1 MASFIVQDR
10 VLNSAKCKLE
20 HGIITK
26 EEYRQIA
33 NAQRVHDA
41 MHGLDSMDEIID
53 NKEKKQE
60 QVEQDQDQDQ
70 EQEREKEE
78 HLKLSDFKHILG
90 TSSILQDIEKLTQV
104 QALVS
109 SSSSSSFQLKTASAP
124 TIPKTAISSSL
135 TPPPSPKQ
143 RPTPQTNAINHPG
156 FWDVF
161 ISYTQREGESETL
174 ASELYHAFT
183 AAGLN
188 VWKDIKMGKLNEAAM
203 KEGVENSKCVIA
215 ILSGVDAKN
224 PNAYFNRTFCVK
236 ELTWAQ
242 SADIPIQPVCAAED
256 KKKIGSFLT
265 QASNKNIHNL
275 GNIDIIHLDRSRIS
289 YWKAGFGDV
298 LKAVKAAIAKM
309 TRQKKSTIGSRK
321 KNYLRM
327 SRMPQELAKEFQ
339 KHGVDETSLNSKLR
353 RDSCIIQN
361 ILTDYAMNS
370 MSDDASNS
378 MEVLEEEI
386 EIDEEYIYSLGE
398 GNEIEGP
405 YALEDIQ
412 YWIQNGD
419 MNGTAL
425 VSVPESMQDALGND
439 WIEVHLLMDHVEK
452 KEKDEKEG
460 EKKIHQSDQ
469 ENETKENTMTKSTTI
484 IHVPEDISTLHE
496 AVAKANASPE
506 LYIKII
512 LGIGKHSTV
521 PGAIKTMSSSK
532 SRHMSRTEN
541 YLYIDVPIFITG
553 TNEKDTIIIGG
564 ISVRGDCKLSTVVIG
579 SSNNNNINN
588 SVTIS
593 NLSIIDSY
601 KNGIEDRLG
610 LPLVVEDLT
619 ISNCTRGSGILTRG
633 SSTTCELNRVTVEF
647 SQCGVC
653 AHAGSRIK
661 ATDLIVNRCEDYG
674 VFSGTGGANIKLFD
688 GGGRTC
694 IVKNVRSGNKNYY
707 GLCAQYPKSS
717 IQLMPPLSLKEVAK
731 ENGGG
736 GDSGGRGEVPRV
748 VVVEI

>member
-1 MASFIVQDR
+1 
-10 VLNSAKCKLE
+10 
-20 HGIITK
+20 
-26 EEYRQIA
+26 
-33 NAQRVHDA
+33 
-41 MHGLDSMDEIID
+41 
-53 NKEKKQE
+53 
-60 QVEQDQDQDQ
+60 
-70 EQEREKEE
+70 
-78 HLKLSDFKHILG
+78 
-90 TSSILQDIEKLTQV
+90 
-104 QALVS
+104 
-109 SSSSSSFQLKTASAP
+109 
-124 TIPKTAISSSL
+124 
-135 TPPPSPKQ
+135 
-143 RPTPQTNAINHPG
+143 
-156 FWDVF
+156 
-161 ISYTQREGESETL
+161 
-174 ASELYHAFT
+174 
-183 AAGLN
+183 
-188 VWKDIKMGKLNEAAM
+188 
-203 KEGVENSKCVIA
+203 
-215 ILSGVDAKN
+215 
-224 PNAYFNRTFCVK
+224 
-236 ELTWAQ
+236 
-242 SADIPIQPVCAAED
+242 
-256 KKKIGSFLT
+256 KIGSFLT

-386 EIDEEYIYSLGE
+386 EKEEEYIWVE
-398 GNEIEGP
+398 GNEIEGQ
-405 YALEDIQ
+405 YALKDIQ

-425 VSVPESMQDALGND
+425 VSVPESMQDALGDD

-541 YLYIDVPIFITG
+541 YLYI
-553 TNEKDTIIIGG
+553 
-564 ISVRGDCKLSTVVIG
+564 
-579 SSNNNNINN
+579 
-588 SVTIS
+588 
-593 NLSIIDSY
+593 
-601 KNGIEDRLG
+601 
-610 LPLVVEDLT
+610 
-619 ISNCTRGSGILTRG
+619 
-633 SSTTCELNRVTVEF
+633 
-647 SQCGVC
+647 
-653 AHAGSRIK
+653 
-661 ATDLIVNRCEDYG
+661 
-674 VFSGTGGANIKLFD
+674 
-688 GGGRTC
+688 
-694 IVKNVRSGNKNYY
+694 
-707 GLCAQYPKSS
+707 
-717 IQLMPPLSLKEVAK
+717 
-731 ENGGG
+731 
-736 GDSGGRGEVPRV
+736 
-748 VVVEI
+748 